1 MGQNEITDGKELCEA
16 AGENIGYSLT
26 TLSLPPV
33 NPEEAGSVE
42 NIATVDKEMD
52 DAGNIIAV
60 TTGLMS
66 SSTVSFSTI
75 RANPG
80 RAPLEGSSALEFAGH
95 RKGLAEAPQ
104 VPGPFLLGLA
114 EAPRDPGHQPAQSL
128 PPDDLAQL
136 LPELELP
143 VVEAVEEHL
152 GLVDKLS
159 RKLPG
164 NVLHVPQHTGDEVE
178 ADPAVGGVVHIL
190 LGQVQLL
197 HLHPQVADLGLR
209 LVPHLAGDDV
219 LGAVHQLHLVG
230 LKLSLLLVEVGVL
243 VEDLPRQLPDVLVDR
258 ELNAARSDVVP
269 PDQQRGE
276 GRGEY
281 LM

>member
-33 NPEEAGSVE
+33 NAEEAGSVE

-52 DAGNIIAV
+52 DVGNIIAV

-80 RAPLEGSSALEFAGH
+80 RAPLEGSSALEC
-95 RKGLAEAPQ
+95 
-104 VPGPFLLGLA
+104 
-114 EAPRDPGHQPAQSL
+114 HQPAQSL
-128 PPDDLAQL
+128 PPHYLAQL

-152 GLVDKLS
+152 GLADKLS

-164 NVLHVPQHTGDEVE
+164 NVLHVPQHTGDKVE

-230 LKLSLLLVEVGVL
+230 LELSLLLVEVGVL
-243 VEDLPRQLPDVLVDR
+243 VEDLPRQVPDVLVDP
-258 ELNAARSDVVP
+258 ELNAARSDVVR